1 MTTAPSLFSSPAPL
15 RPSTAAAAAPAR
27 SLVDLLYDGF
37 YLLTLL
43 RKHSMPADADAFSG
57 AIQGFLDDFERAA
70 LKAGFASQDI
80 FDAKYAF
87 CAAVDEAV
95 LGARTPIR
103 DAWERRPLQLAL
115 FGEQLA
121 GENFFEKLE
130 AARNGGASRIQ
141 ALEVF
146 HLCLLTGFKGRY
158 LLEGPEKLKYLVS
171 QLGEQITHIKGKAR
185 LLAPLGPAGPDRQR
199 DPARD
204 PPVDHRRGARA
215 GWPRQL
221 PGARMAGP
229 QPGARNPR
237 RLHRHRATGPTAAH
251 AHPHTALSQAHRG
264 SPTQRIAQLVEQGHT
279 RTKSLADPRPP
290 LAQGEPT
297 RRVCG
302 RRRRCDSGAHQS
314 FRAPQT
320 VGKIYTSAL
329 ATPPARG
336 SPLITIKIH
345 QKEQI
350 MLGLIATLHGDQPRK
365 SRGCSASL
373 KNSSSSWGPHPL
385 AALGR
390 SA

>member
-95 LGARTPIR
+95 LGARTPVRSLVDLLYDGFYLLTLLRKHSMPADADAFSGAIQGFLDDFERAALKAGFASQDIFDAKYAFCAAVDEAVLGARTPVR

-171 QLGEQITHIKGKAR
+171 QLGEQITHIKGKAPGFSPHWAPPDQIVNAIR
-185 LLAPLGPAGPDRQR
+185 REIPLWIIAAVLALVGLVSYLGLEWQARSQVRETLAGFTDI
-199 DPARD
+199 
-204 PPVDHRRGARA
+204 V
-215 GWPRQL
+215 QL
-221 PGARMAGP
+221 A
-229 QPGARNPR
+229 
-237 RLHRHRATGPTAAH
+237 
-251 AHPHTALSQAHRG
+251 
-264 SPTQRIAQLVEQGHT
+264 
-279 RTKSLADPRPP
+279 PRPP
-290 LAQGEPT
+290 
-297 RRVCG
+297 
-302 RRRRCDSGAHQS
+302 
-314 FRAPQT
+314 
-320 VGKIYTSAL
+320 
-329 ATPPARG
+329 
-336 SPLITIKIH
+336 
-345 QKEQI
+345 
-350 MLGLIATLHGDQPRK
+350 TLTLTLP
-365 SRGCSASL
+365 
-373 KNSSSSWGPHPL
+373 
-385 AALGR
+385 
-390 SA
+390 

>member
-1 MTTAPSLFSSPAPL
+1 
-15 RPSTAAAAAPAR
+15 
-27 SLVDLLYDGF
+27 
-37 YLLTLL
+37 
-43 RKHSMPADADAFSG
+43 MPADADAFSG

-171 QLGEQITHIKGKAR
+171 QLGEQITHIKGKAPASR
-185 LLAPLGPAGPDRQR
+185 PTGP
-199 DPARD
+199 
-204 PPVDHRRGARA
+204 RRTRSSTRSGARSPCGSSPRCSRWSA
-215 GWPRQL
+215 SSATWGSNGRPAARCAKPSPASPTSCNWP
-221 PGARMAGP
+221 P
-229 QPGARNPR
+229 
-237 RLHRHRATGPTAAH
+237 AAH

-264 SPTQRIAQLVEQGHT
+264 SPTRRIAQLVEQGHT
-279 RTKSLADPRPP
+279 APKPRRPAPAAGAGRAHAEGVGGAGGVIRGHISRSGHHKPSEKFTPAPWRRRPP
-290 LAQGEPT
+290 
-297 RRVCG
+297 
-302 RRRRCDSGAHQS
+302 GAAH
-314 FRAPQT
+314 
-320 VGKIYTSAL
+320 
-329 ATPPARG
+329 
-336 SPLITIKIH
+336 
-345 QKEQI
+345 
-350 MLGLIATLHGDQPRK
+350 
-365 SRGCSASL
+365 
-373 KNSSSSWGPHPL
+373 
-385 AALGR
+385 
-390 SA
+390 